1 MSSQRPL
8 KILFTEHAN
17 AYGGQERYIHRLM
30 LKLREN
36 GHHVEA
42 LCMPNAELV
51 SHLRDDGFEVHT
63 VDIRK
68 GIRGWPAVFSMRK
81 LMRNKAYDV
90 VNTNSR
96 QDTILAGLAARLARI
111 PLIVRTRHLA
121 KPIGSLLSYNIIP
134 HRVITPSQF
143 VRQMLINKGVM
154 PEHIDVIGPPVNL
167 PKPLP
172 EPILRKELNLD
183 KSAIIVGSV
192 AVLRKEKH
200 MDELIEAMAPLIKQ
214 HRLLHL
220 VIVGDGQALNNLK
233 QQVQD
238 LDIDAQVHLL
248 GRRNDVPALLGDFDV
263 FALASHTEAA
273 GTVFAEAGAAKL
285 PTVGYEVTGIPEMIK
300 PGVSGFL
307 VPLQDISAFRK
318 ALEKLI
324 TSPELR
330 SQMGEAGYQ
339 FVIDDERFTLDK
351 VGKLTINSY
360 RRWLEQLIK

>member
-1 MSSQRPL
+1 MSTPRPL
-8 KILFTEHAN
+8 KILFTEHTN

-36 GHHVEA
+36 GHQIEA
-42 LCMPNAELV
+42 LCTPNAELV
-51 SHLRDDGFEVHT
+51 GHLKNDHFEVHT
-63 VDIRK
+63 FDMRK
-68 GIRGWPAVFSMRK
+68 GIGSWPAIFSMRK

-96 QDTILAGLAARLARI
+96 QDTIRAGLAARLANI

-121 KPIGSLLSYNIIP
+121 KPIGSLLSYNMIP

-143 VRQMLINKGVM
+143 VRQMLIDKGVK

-183 KSAIIVGSV
+183 KSAMIVGSV
-192 AVLRKEKH
+192 AVLRKDKH

-214 HRLLHL
+214 NRLLHL
-220 VIVGDGQALNNLK
+220 VIVGDGQALNHLK
-233 QQVQD
+233 QQIQD
-238 LDIDAQVHLL
+238 LDIGAQVHLL
-248 GRRNDVPALLGDFDV
+248 GRRDDVPALLGDFDI
-263 FALASHTEAA
+263 FALASHTEAS

-285 PTVGYEVTGIPEMIK
+285 PTVAYDVTGIPEMIK

-307 VPLQDISAFRK
+307 VPLQDISAFRG
-318 ALEKLI
+318 ALEQLI
-324 TSPELR
+324 TQSKLR

-339 FVIDDERFTLDK
+339 FVIDDDRFTLDR

-360 RRWLEQLIK
+360 RNWLEQLIK